1 MRVGFIQLNPTLLD
15 VEGNVD
21 RALRMLG
28 RMRGD
33 LVVLPELF
41 NTGYNFRSLRE
52 VEGVAERAPGGFTTE
67 KLREASADRHMMIV
81 AGIAEKRRGGLFNS
95 GVVVRN
101 GRFLGTYR
109 KIHLYAN
116 EKKYFKPGDRFR
128 LFANRVG
135 VMICFDWYYPESM
148 RTLTLMGA
156 RVVAHPSNLVMP
168 HCPNAMIVR
177 CVENHVFA
185 VTADRVGRERGLRYI
200 GLSEIVDPNGR
211 ILHRASRTREEHAVR
226 AIRPELANDKRITN
240 RNDLLRDRMPRAYL
254 R

>member
-1 MRVGFIQLNPTLLD
+1 
-15 VEGNVD
+15 
-21 RALRMLG
+21 
-28 RMRGD
+28 
-33 LVVLPELF
+33 
-41 NTGYNFRSLRE
+41 
-52 VEGVAERAPGGFTTE
+52 
-67 KLREASADRHMMIV
+67 
-81 AGIAEKRRGGLFNS
+81 LFNS